1 MMQPGAGELASAIR
15 RGEML
20 RAAMLLI
27 ALAFTYYLGVGI
39 GLAFTPAEYAVSL
52 LWPPNAIVV
61 AALLL
66 CPPRAWV
73 WPLLAVLPAHLIAE
87 VSAGVP
93 FVMAACW
100 YVSNCS
106 EAVVAAGLIWWLLG
120 GPLQFDRIHHVVVYL
135 VAAVLTAPVLS
146 SFLDAMF
153 VALVGWRYD
162 GRYWDVFAMRLPSN
176 ALAAIIVPPFAILTL
191 RDGVQLLRDLSR
203 IRAVEGAALLLALG
217 FVSFMVFHQPKSVG
231 EAAIWVYAPLPVLI
245 WAAVRTGAVGVSAC
259 VAVLALVAI
268 TGTLRGAGP
277 FVLAG
282 SQVSVLSLQIFLII
296 TASTLMLLAA
306 ALTELRKARSAAL
319 RSKAQLNMA
328 LNAAQIGTW
337 KWSLRS
343 DAISWQSTGPSGDF
357 VARALRSHTELLDRA
372 HPSDRSRI
380 LAAIRAVQERGEG
393 FDLECRFECDGRYRW
408 IRGLGKVQHEEEGR
422 ANAVMG
428 VFIDTTQRKHLEL
441 QQRSLR
447 EKLRHLTLAATL
459 GELSGALAHELS
471 QPLAAIMLNAQVA
484 QKEMDKA
491 LPDLQELR
499 AILADIVAD
508 DERAADVINRLRA
521 LVPHGTMEQEAVQVA
536 DCIHSILAL
545 EHSDLIARNVAVD
558 LDIDPELPPVRAVSV
573 QLQQVLLNLIVNAC
587 EAMAGQ
593 NGHRHLRIAARRHP
607 GEIRMEVSDN
617 GSGVADFE
625 RIFEPFFSSR
635 RHGVGLGLSIARSI
649 VVAHGGRLWGAN
661 NATGGATFYVTL
673 PVA

>member
-1 MMQPGAGELASAIR
+1 MQLGAGELASATR
-15 RGEML
+15 RSEML
-20 RAAMLLI
+20 RAAMLLL
-27 ALAFTYYLGVGI
+27 ALAFSYYLGVTI
-39 GLAFTPAEYAVSL
+39 GLAFTPATYPVSL

-73 WPLLAVLPAHLIAE
+73 WPLLAVLPAHLLAE
-87 VSAGVP
+87 VSSDVP
-93 FVMAACW
+93 FVMAALW

-106 EAVVAAGLIWWLLG
+106 EAVVAAGLVWWLVG
-120 GPLQFDRIHHVVVYL
+120 APLQFDRIRHVVVYL
-135 VAAVLTAPVLS
+135 VAAVIVAPALS
-146 SFLDAMF
+146 SFLDAAF
-153 VALVGWRYD
+153 VALVGYRYD
-162 GRYWDVFAMRLPSN
+162 GDYWELVRVRLPSN

-191 RDGVQLLRDLSR
+191 RDGVQLLRNMRRPRTLES
-203 IRAVEGAALLLALG
+203 AVLLGVLAVVGYL
-217 FVSFMVFHQPKSVG
+217 VFHQPKSVD

-259 VAVLALVAI
+259 VAVLALVSI
-268 TGTLRGAGP
+268 TGTLRGTGP
-277 FVLAG
+277 FVLAPAE
-282 SQVSVLSLQIFLII
+282 VSVLSLQIFLII

-306 ALTELRKARSAAL
+306 ALAELRTARTAAL
-319 RSKAQLNMA
+319 RDRARLNMA
-328 LNAAQIGTW
+328 LSAAQIGTW
-337 KWSLRS
+337 KWSLTS
-343 DAISWQSTGPSGDF
+343 DAINWQSSGQSGEI
-357 VARALRSHTELLDRA
+357 VARAVRSHDEILERA
-372 HPSDRSRI
+372 YPSDRGRI
-380 LAAIRAVQERGEG
+380 LAAMRAAQERGEG
-393 FDLECRFECDGRYRW
+393 FDIECRFQCDGRYRW
-408 IRGLGKVQHEEEGR
+408 IRGLGKVQYDDNGR
-422 ANAVMG
+422 ANAVIG

-471 QPLAAIMLNAQVA
+471 QPLAAIMLNAQVG
-484 QKEMDKA
+484 QKEAAKTH
-491 LPDLQELR
+491 PDLQELR

-508 DERAADVINRLRA
+508 DERAGEVINRLRA
-521 LVPHGTMEQEAVQVA
+521 LVPHGGMEQEAVQVA

-558 LDIDPELPPVRAVSV
+558 LDIDPELPPVKAVSV

-587 EAMAGQ
+587 EAMAEKT
-593 NGHRHLRIAARRHP
+593 GHRNLRIAARHHS

-617 GSGVADFE
+617 GSGVEDFE

-635 RHGVGLGLSIARSI
+635 KRGVGLGLSIARSI

-661 NATGGATFYVTL
+661 NAGGGATFYFTL
-673 PVA
+673 PRA

>member
-1 MMQPGAGELASAIR
+1 MR

-20 RAAMLLI
+20 RAAMLLL
-27 ALAFTYYLGVGI
+27 ALACSYYIGVGI
-39 GLAFTPAEYAVSL
+39 GLAFTPSEYAVSL

-66 CPPRAWV
+66 CPPRVWV

-87 VSAGVP
+87 VSSGVP

-106 EAVVAAGLIWWLLG
+106 EALVAAGLIRWLLAG
-120 GPLQFDRIHHVVVYL
+120 SLQFDRIRHVVMYL
-135 VAAVLTAPVLS
+135 LAVVVTAPVLS
-146 SFLDAMF
+146 SFLDAAF
-153 VALVGWRYD
+153 IALVGWRYD
-162 GRYWDVFAMRLPSN
+162 GDYWAVVRMRLPSN

-191 RDGVQLLRDLSR
+191 RDGVQRLRHLSR
-203 IRAVEGAALLLALG
+203 ARMLETAALLCALG
-217 FVSFMVFHQPKSVG
+217 VVSYVVFHQPKSAG

-259 VAVLALVAI
+259 VAVLTLVSI

-277 FVLAG
+277 FVLAEARI
-282 SQVSVLSLQIFLII
+282 SVLSLQIFLIV

-306 ALTELRKARSAAL
+306 ALAEMRNARTAAL
-319 RSKAQLNMA
+319 RSRARLNMA

-337 KWSLRS
+337 EWNLAT
-343 DAISWQSTGPSGDF
+343 DAVSWQSTGQSGEI
-357 VARALRSHTELLDRA
+357 VARSARSHTELLERVY
-372 HPSDRSRI
+372 PSDRGRI
-380 LAAIRAVQERGEG
+380 LAAMRAAQERGEE
-393 FDLECRFECDGRYRW
+393 FDLECRLRCNGRFCW
-408 IRGLGKVQHEEEGR
+408 IRGLGKVQHDEEGR
-422 ANAVMG
+422 PRAMIG
-428 VFIDTTQRKHLEL
+428 VFIDTTQRKRLEL

-447 EKLRHLTLAATL
+447 EKLRHLTLSATL

-471 QPLAAIMLNAQVA
+471 QPLAAILINAHVA
-484 QKEMDKA
+484 QKEMQKEA
-491 LPDLQELR
+491 PDLRELH

-508 DERAADVINRLRA
+508 DERAAEVITRLRA
-521 LVPHGTMEQEAVQVA
+521 LVPHGPVEQEPVQVA
-536 DCIHSILAL
+536 DCIRSILAL

-558 LDIDPELPPVRAVSV
+558 LDIDPMLPPVKAVSV

-593 NGHRHLRIAARRHP
+593 SGQRQLRIAARHDS
-607 GEIRMEVSDN
+607 GEICMEVSDN

-635 RHGVGLGLSIARSI
+635 KHGVGLGLSIARSI
-649 VVAHGGRLWGAN
+649 VIAHGGRLWGAN
-661 NATGGATFYVTL
+661 NASGGATFYFTL
-673 PVA
+673 PLA